1 MDSSNNDHW
10 WSALAA
16 ILVAIAK
23 SLTESN
29 TDTTT
34 K

>member
-1 MDSSNNDHW
+1 MENSNDHW

-23 SLTESN
+23 SLMESS
-29 TDTTT
+29 TDNTT